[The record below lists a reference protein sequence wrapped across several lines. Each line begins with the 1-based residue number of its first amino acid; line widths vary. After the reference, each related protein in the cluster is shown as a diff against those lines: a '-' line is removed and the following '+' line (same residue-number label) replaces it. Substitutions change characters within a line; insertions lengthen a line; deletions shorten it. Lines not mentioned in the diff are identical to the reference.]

1 MFFLSSVAAYVGWT
15 WHRPKVVRLAHGWS
29 PKIQTLRTM
38 GLFFVAIGSVG
49 FWRLASLTGGI
60 MGFYSVNG
68 AYSISWT
75 GMTIV
80 YNFFAE
86 YLLPGYILAVI
97 VFLRKRSWICLAA
110 AVPLGLIQLAYV
122 VFLGRRTVLIGF
134 LLINGCILYFH
145 YRRLPPRLFML
156 ATVPVL
162 GLAVILA
169 PVYRAHSQIG
179 GDSEMIK
186 QIDVAKA
193 ATDLAGGV
201 DSTVV
206 KSAYTVEIC
215 ESLGLFRYGLGFYNQ
230 FILYYVPK
238 LLVGE
243 EAKQALMANVG
254 DAALAGNEYGWVGTY
269 STAPG
274 GPTNAFE
281 EFWYFG
287 ALVFAGLSYILRRLW
302 DRAVL
307 EKSAWAQFQ
316 YTTLIVG
323 SILTFTND
331 LYKLNTEVFQIILPA
346 YIVVWLIESKRRN
359 NNLFG
364 RRATGPPATSL
375 RGCSQGAMR
384 SW

>member
-1 MFFLSSVAAYVGWT
+1 
-15 WHRPKVVRLAHGWS
+15 
-29 PKIQTLRTM
+29 
-38 GLFFVAIGSVG
+38 
-49 FWRLASLTGGI
+49 
-60 MGFYSVNG
+60 
-68 AYSISWT
+68 
-75 GMTIV
+75 
-80 YNFFAE
+80 
-86 YLLPGYILAVI
+86 
-97 VFLRKRSWICLAA
+97 
-110 AVPLGLIQLAYV
+110 
-122 VFLGRRTVLIGF
+122 
-134 LLINGCILYFH
+134 
-145 YRRLPPRLFML
+145 
-156 ATVPVL
+156 
-162 GLAVILA
+162 
-169 PVYRAHSQIG
+169 
-179 GDSEMIK
+179 
-186 QIDVAKA
+186 
-193 ATDLAGGV
+193 
-201 DSTVV
+201 
-206 KSAYTVEIC
+206 
-215 ESLGLFRYGLGFYNQ
+215 
-230 FILYYVPK
+230 
-238 LLVGE
+238 
-243 EAKQALMANVG
+243 MANVG